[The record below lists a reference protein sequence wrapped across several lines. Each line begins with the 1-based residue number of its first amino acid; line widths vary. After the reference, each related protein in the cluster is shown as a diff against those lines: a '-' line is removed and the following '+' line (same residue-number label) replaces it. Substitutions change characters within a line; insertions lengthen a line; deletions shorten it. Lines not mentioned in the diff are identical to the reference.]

1 MSWDADLRFE
11 VPGACRLL
19 CFALEAFIF
28 VLGRSGLF
36 YSDGHVGAELLQLER
51 VVSGYVAVFSSQAEP
66 MRASPHF
73 LPAES
78 ARARQ
83 RAMPLTRRSS
93 LVQAPLAEA
102 GTRPRR
108 STKRAAAPAKVA
120 PTKVAPAKAPLSK
133 AQATARANAAL
144 LTTAAASLDEAVQA
158 NKRPRRKSGDPG
170 SAADVE
176 AEAEVES
183 EEETDVDAE
192 AETGGDTSRSRRI
205 TQRRTR
211 AARDYRGMSDGDD
224 DDDDDY
230 DSAAAEEEEAEEEE
244 EPVEM
249 GRGKRKRRPTHLLES
264 DDSEAEAGRRT
275 AGKRAREGG
284 GWLVPRCRA
293 CAGSHR
299 KHTCGKAKV
308 ERR

>member
-1 MSWDADLRFE
+1 
-11 VPGACRLL
+11 
-19 CFALEAFIF
+19 
-28 VLGRSGLF
+28 
-36 YSDGHVGAELLQLER
+36 
-51 VVSGYVAVFSSQAEP
+51 
-66 MRASPHF
+66 
-73 LPAES
+73 
-78 ARARQ
+78 
-83 RAMPLTRRSS
+83 
-93 LVQAPLAEA
+93 
-102 GTRPRR
+102 
-108 STKRAAAPAKVA
+108 
-120 PTKVAPAKAPLSK
+120 
-133 AQATARANAAL
+133 
-144 LTTAAASLDEAVQA
+144 LDEAVQA

-192 AETGGDTSRSRRI
+192 AETGGDTSRRI

-211 AARDYRGMSDGDD
+211 AARDYRGMGDGDD

-244 EPVEM
+244 EAVEM

-264 DDSEAEAGRRT
+264 DDSEAEAGKRT

-308 ERR
+308 ERRQLTLLLPPAEEGEAEGEAEGGGGGAEGVGGGAETARSCHPSLLCEPSDDGGGYLPAVTVSGAGRGARRRRDEKNGRPPVQPSASASASPLP